1 MKRLLT
7 CILSLTI
14 LLVFS
19 CASASALCV
28 NVSEANLRGDPST
41 KQEKTWTVFKYMP
54 FSKLSRKGNWFK
66 VKDVD
71 GDIHWIYSKLV
82 TDKYKCAVVKTET
95 VNVRSGP
102 GTKYKKNILSPSPKY
117 TSFKVIDT
125 KSSWVK
131 VMDEDGDTGWIHK
144 KLLWIQ

>member
-7 CILSLTI
+7 CILSLAI
-14 LLVFS
+14 LLVFLS
-19 CASASALCV
+19 AGASALCV
-28 NVSEANLRGDPST
+28 NVKEANLRSGPSS
-41 KQEKTWTVFKYMP
+41 KQDKTWEVFKYMP
-54 FSKLSRKGNWFK
+54 FHKLSRKGNWIK

-71 GDIHWIYSKLV
+71 GDEHWIYSKLV
-82 TDKYKCAVVKTET
+82 TDKYKCAAVKVET

-125 KSSWVK
+125 KGSWVK
-131 VMDEDGDTGWIHK
+131 VEDEYGDTGWIYK
-144 KLLWIQ
+144 DLLWVQ